1 MNSNK
6 NETTVEYYLGESI
19 YDDEWGYYTDGYE
32 IVKRDI
38 HEPPGKG
45 IRIFTVEN
53 DEIAIDDKKEEYY
66 GGFISVGELVVE
78 HVRQIFCDAASEMMC
93 VSGEPIPADWEF
105 HVGDCVERKGHF
117 LRIVSLSDD
126 RCNADELYAD
136 DDVVSHVDD
145 VDYKHFDDN
154 GKPLQ
159 LRHSLAELREGG
171 RLITAEQFSRLRDVA
186 RNAISEA
193 QAYLKGQY
201 EHHSRLQEVLER
213 MDKSHWGEE
222 EYYLMTMHGKAEE
235 GQPTEDGFYMV
246 RHYANHP
253 LSMGSVCFE
262 VSTTK
267 MRIPRSFPATCGD
280 EYVKVGKEVYQRVMQ
295 MLQDAIGKLGDIG
308 GEEEMLDDRSL
319 EVGECFR
326 YVNEFFR
333 IVKVLPDSYHTKTV
347 GWSDG
352 ITAGPPH
359 ITICDDGKPD
369 DCHYTDLSKEMDGV
383 ELLITAEKYNEAK
396 VIMEDGIREV
406 KEYLGKE
413 YERGKSNQ

>member
-1 MNSNK
+1 M
-6 NETTVEYYLGESI
+6 
-19 YDDEWGYYTDGYE
+19 
-32 IVKRDI
+32 
-38 HEPPGKG
+38 
-45 IRIFTVEN
+45 
-53 DEIAIDDKKEEYY
+53 
-66 GGFISVGELVVE
+66 
-78 HVRQIFCDAASEMMC
+78 
-93 VSGEPIPADWEF
+93 
-105 HVGDCVERKGHF
+105 
-117 LRIVSLSDD
+117 
-126 RCNADELYAD
+126 
-136 DDVVSHVDD
+136 
-145 VDYKHFDDN
+145 
-154 GKPLQ
+154 
-159 LRHSLAELREGG
+159 
-171 RLITAEQFSRLRDVA
+171 
-186 RNAISEA
+186 
-193 QAYLKGQY
+193 
-201 EHHSRLQEVLER
+201 QEVFDV
-213 MDKSHWGEE
+213 MDKSQWGEE

-253 LSMGSVCFE
+253 LSMGIVCFK
-262 VSTTK
+262 VSTAK
-267 MRIPRSFPATCGD
+267 MHGTRFLPATCGD

-295 MLQDAIGKLGDIG
+295 MFQGVIDKLGDIG

-413 YERGKSNQ
+413 YEREKSKQ